1 MKKLLLLTTLI
12 LMTSCASINSYD
24 NGYIGDNYTKSSES
38 ISGNNPSESI
48 TIIGTLEKME
58 GHGNKTTTTKQD
70 LLNLPLPTFYRRLD
84 FILNRYKIMWFDVT
98 SLDTLMQLK
107 QMLSGYD
114 GKYKDNIAIR
124 YMGDEP
130 FSYKNMNEN
139 EVIAELEE
147 NQIDFQRFRSY
158 NYIKN
163 ENETFNKIIL
173 YNENNPVL
181 YTGYKHLKYD
191 IYKYR
196 IIVEEN

>member
-1 MKKLLLLTTLI
+1 MRKLFLLTILI
-12 LMTSCASINSYD
+12 LMTSCASITSYED
-24 NGYIGDNYTKSSES
+24 NHNTNINTKENVATE
-38 ISGNNPSESI
+38 GVLE
-48 TIIGTLEKME
+48 TLSDY
-58 GHGNKTTTTKQD
+58 GNKFITTKQD

-114 GKYKDNIAIR
+114 GKYKDHIAIR

-130 FSYKNMNEN
+130 FTYKNMNED
-139 EVIAELEE
+139 EIIAELE
-147 NQIDFQRFRSY
+147 DTHPTSFQRFRSY
-158 NYIKN
+158 NYIKTQ
-163 ENETFNKIIL
+163 NETFNKIVL

-181 YTGYKHLKYD
+181 YTGDNRLKYEV
-191 IYKYR
+191 YKCR

>member
-1 MKKLLLLTTLI
+1 MKKLFLLTTLI
-12 LMTSCASINSYD
+12 LMTSCASVNNY
-24 NGYIGDNYTKSSES
+24 GDNYNNTTNDISEDVS
-38 ISGNNPSESI
+38 TIPNIETLIDYGNI
-48 TIIGTLEKME
+48 LTLK
-58 GHGNKTTTTKQD
+58 KQD

-139 EVIAELEE
+139 EVIAELE
-147 NQIDFQRFRSY
+147 NTNPKSFQRFRSY

-163 ENETFNKIIL
+163 ENETFNKIII

-181 YTGYKHLKYD
+181 YTGYTDLKYD

>member
-12 LMTSCASINSYD
+12 LMTSCASINTSNDSYTSP
-24 NGYIGDNYTKSSES
+24 TKQ
-38 ISGNNPSESI
+38 PSNEKY
-48 TIIGTLEKME
+48 LETMIDY
-58 GHGNKTTTTKQD
+58 GNKLTLKKQD

-98 SLDTLMQLK
+98 NLDTLMKLK

-139 EVIAELEE
+139 EVIAELE
-147 NQIDFQRFRSY
+147 DTHPTYFQRFRSY

-163 ENETFNKIIL
+163 KNETFNKIVL

-181 YTGYKHLKYD
+181 YTGYTDLKYD

>member
-1 MKKLLLLTTLI
+1 MKKLFLLTTLI
-12 LMTSCASINSYD
+12 LMTSCASVNSYED
-24 NGYIGDNYTKSSES
+24 NHNGTNTNISDNVSTTNKLE
-38 ISGNNPSESI
+38 
-48 TIIGTLEKME
+48 TLSDYGK
-58 GHGNKTTTTKQD
+58 KLTLKKQD

-98 SLDTLMQLK
+98 SLDTLMKLK
-107 QMLSGYD
+107 EMIAGYD

-130 FSYKNMNEN
+130 FSYKNMNKN
-139 EVIAELEE
+139 EVIAELEATKP
-147 NQIDFQRFRSY
+147 IKFQRFRSY

-163 ENETFNKIIL
+163 ENETFNKIL
-173 YNENNPVL
+173 LHNENNPIL
-181 YTGYKHLKYD
+181 YTGETWLKYE